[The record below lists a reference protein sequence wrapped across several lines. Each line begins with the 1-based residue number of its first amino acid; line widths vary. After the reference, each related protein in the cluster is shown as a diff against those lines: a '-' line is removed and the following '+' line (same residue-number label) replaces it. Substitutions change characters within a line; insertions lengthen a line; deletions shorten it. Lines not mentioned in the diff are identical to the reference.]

1 MLLQA
6 ISADDR
12 VGDQSVGGHD
22 ASQQER
28 SHLGVV
34 HDPTGEYVGD
44 DKGHYCGEQTKNHIM
59 IFRLPHTLHVHL
71 KSGQEH
77 DVEHAYLA
85 EKLKGVITLED
96 VEPIFSHQY
105 TCKHHSYDMGNPQL
119 THDDGC
125 QQDDAEHD
133 EEDQRRVRDGEVM
146 GYFVMIRPKCC
157 NFATQT
163 GDILR
168 WCPTSRLQ

>member
-85 EKLKGVITLED
+85 EPVVDLVEHYTGEPLLESSAY
-96 VEPIFSHQY
+96 P
-105 TCKHHSYDMGNPQL
+105 
-119 THDDGC
+119 
-125 QQDDAEHD
+125 
-133 EEDQRRVRDGEVM
+133 
-146 GYFVMIRPKCC
+146 
-157 NFATQT
+157 
-163 GDILR
+163 
-168 WCPTSRLQ
+168 